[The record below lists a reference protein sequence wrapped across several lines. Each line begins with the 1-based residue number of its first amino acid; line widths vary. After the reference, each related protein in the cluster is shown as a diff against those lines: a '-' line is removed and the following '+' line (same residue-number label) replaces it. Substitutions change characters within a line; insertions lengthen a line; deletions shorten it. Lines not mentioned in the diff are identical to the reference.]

1 MLGFWKDTGSWC
13 VLWGSG
19 RDAVPLQE
27 GLVWIQCPTCINGG
41 NLSVP
46 AGFPMGGPG
55 GEDGRLEIKELV
67 YKTKKNG
74 VMTNSTKQ

>member
-1 MLGFWKDTGSWC
+1 MELGKDTRSGC
-13 VLWGSG
+13 VLMVKCG
-19 RDAVPLQE
+19 DKVLLQE

-67 YKTKKNG
+67 DKTKKYG